1 MQATYSLNSDEL
13 NVNFLNSIKEMFK
26 NKNIDI
32 IISDDLQKYDKN
44 HKNNL
49 DLVLKDYQE
58 NGDKNFIKM
67 TDEFWKDSQKR
78 LLERHKVS

>member
-1 MQATYSLNSDEL
+1 MQATYSLNSNEL

-26 NKNIDI
+26 NKDINI
-32 IISDDLQKYDKN
+32 IISDEQQKYNRN

-58 NGDKNFIKM
+58 NGDKNFTEM